1 MHKKRETLTLR
12 VFILQYILM
21 KLAKNDIRRMQAK
34 LYCHWRTDDFKE
46 VGIAVL
52 LASKTDSS
60 RTHHNQLNQ
69 IKEIITVD
77 F

>member
-1 MHKKRETLTLR
+1 MHFPKHKKRETLTLR
-12 VFILQYILM
+12 VYPSVSNYIL

-52 LASKTDSS
+52 LASKTDTP
-60 RTHHNQLNQ
+60 R
-69 IKEIITVD
+69 IPRIINN
-77 F
+77 